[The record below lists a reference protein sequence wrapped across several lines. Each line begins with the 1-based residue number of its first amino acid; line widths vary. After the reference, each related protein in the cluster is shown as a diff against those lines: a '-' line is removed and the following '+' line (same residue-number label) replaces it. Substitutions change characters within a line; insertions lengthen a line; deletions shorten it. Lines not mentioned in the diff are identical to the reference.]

1 VMNIFMLAD
10 TPRVAAQM
18 HCDKHVVKMVLESA
32 QMLSTAHRVLDGG
45 EYADSN
51 GLYKATHKNHPSNV
65 WVRANKSNYQWLF
78 SLFYELTKEYTHRY
92 GKIHACSRFNHAFLN
107 SPKSI
112 LRGVQTALPQC
123 MPDKYK
129 IEGDSIKAYRDYY
142 RGEKAYFAKWDRGT
156 SEPTWWRNT
165 NG

>member
-1 VMNIFMLAD
+1 MNIFMLAD

-65 WVRANKSNYQWLF
+65 WVRAN
-78 SLFYELTKEYTHRY
+78 THRY

>member
-1 VMNIFMLAD
+1 
-10 TPRVAAQM
+10 M
-18 HCDKHVVKMVLESA
+18 HFKES
-32 QMLSTAHRVLDGG
+32 
-45 EYADSN
+45 
-51 GLYKATHKNHPSNV
+51 
-65 WVRANKSNYQWLF
+65 NKSNYQWLF

-112 LRGVQTALPQC
+112 LRGVQTDLPQC